1 MYAIFNVIYGVPLTE
16 KVYKKICELEADET
30 SNWNE
35 DDNKT
40 CGFNTYYSGSSD
52 VTPGFCGVELSDFDE
67 GSDGIKLSSLD
78 LVPTEEQKEQAHKDI
93 EQLIKDFPQF
103 KDLIEEPAVWLIP
116 STS

>member
-1 MYAIFNVIYGVPLTE
+1 MYAIFNVIYGVPLTKE
-16 KVYKKICELEADET
+16 LADKINELEADEN

-35 DDNKT
+35 DNDKV
-40 CGFNTYYSGSSD
+40 CGFTMPYTGSGEFS
-52 VTPGFCGVELSDFDE
+52 GFCGVELSGFDE
-67 GSDGIKLSSLD
+67 CNNYKLSSLQT
-78 LVPTEEQKEQAHKDI
+78 VPTKEQKEQAHKDI